1 MAETVVDFQTPVVG
15 SDGVTYAARAVAGEV
30 PGGNW
35 QGWIE
40 FTPVGGGETLC
51 SPRETTQPKRSDVV
65 YWATGLTG
73 VYLEGALARASA
85 KPIRSAAP
93 PPLTTPRF
101 ETPADRSAP
110 VPSDQPVGSVLD
122 PFAVYSKGEELLR
135 RQLAALS
142 AWHLVNIIV
151 DYGLSDDSR
160 AALSRASEPALIE
173 MIVREVQNQSVGPRD
188 RLAH

>member
-1 MAETVVDFQTPVVG
+1 MAETLVDFQTPVVS
-15 SDGVTYAARAVAGEV
+15 SDGLTFTARAVAAEV

-51 SPRETTQPKRSDVV
+51 SPRETTQPKRSDIV

-73 VYLEGALARASA
+73 VYLEGALARAA
-85 KPIRSAAP
+85 KSPIRPAAQP
-93 PPLTTPRF
+93 VLTTPRF
-101 ETPADRSAP
+101 DAPADRSAP
-110 VPSDQPVGSVLD
+110 LPSDQPVTSVLD

-151 DYGLSDDSR
+151 DYDLSDDSR
-160 AALSRASEPALIE
+160 ASLDRASAPVLIE
-173 MIVREVQNQSVGPRD
+173 TIVREVQNQTVGPTD
-188 RLAH
+188 RRAH